1 MSENMQDGVVLTP
14 DGKRKLEDELNE
26 LKVVKRAQVVKDIA
40 EARAHGDLSEN
51 AEYDEAK
58 NEEARVNGRIAQLEE
73 LLAKAI
79 IVDETG
85 VSTDAVSVGTI
96 VKVFDEEYDE
106 EDEYTIVGYTE
117 ADPAKLFISAESPIG
132 AALVGKHV
140 GEVAEA
146 HTPGGVIRLVSREI
160 KRRYASRLFL
170 HRPAYSAGHFFYRN
184 RRGEY
189 LWRKTP
195 LAP

>member
-132 AALVGKHV
+132 AALVGQHV

-146 HTPGGVIRLVSREI
+146 HTPGGVIRLVIREI
-160 KRRYASRLFL
+160 KRR
-170 HRPAYSAGHFFYRN
+170 
-184 RRGEY
+184 
-189 LWRKTP
+189 
-195 LAP
+195 

>member
-79 IVDETG
+79 IGDETG

-146 HTPGGVIRLVSREI
+146 HTPGGVIRLVIREI
-160 KRRYASRLFL
+160 KRR
-170 HRPAYSAGHFFYRN
+170 
-184 RRGEY
+184 
-189 LWRKTP
+189 
-195 LAP
+195 

>member
-1 MSENMQDGVVLTP
+1 MAKEFKISTLRLKE
-14 DGKRKLEDELNE
+14 LEQELFY
-26 LKVVKRAQVVKDIA
+26 LKTTREKEVAEQIK
-40 EARAHGDLSEN
+40 EARSFGDLSEN
-51 AEYDEAK
+51 SEYDEAK

-146 HTPGGVIRLVSREI
+146 HTPGGVIRLVIREI
-160 KRRYASRLFL
+160 KRR
-170 HRPAYSAGHFFYRN
+170 
-184 RRGEY
+184 
-189 LWRKTP
+189 
-195 LAP
+195 

>member
-1 MSENMQDGVVLTP
+1 MAKEVVVTREGYDKLVHDLDELRTV
-14 DGKRKLEDELNE
+14 KRKEVADKI
-26 LKVVKRAQVVKDIA
+26 KV
-40 EARAHGDLSEN
+40 ARGYGDLSEN

-146 HTPGGVIRLVSREI
+146 HTPGGVIRLVIREI
-160 KRRYASRLFL
+160 KRR
-170 HRPAYSAGHFFYRN
+170 
-184 RRGEY
+184 
-189 LWRKTP
+189 
-195 LAP
+195 